1 MEPKG
6 RILRNVIGPG
16 TITIGT
22 GTITSGEMPGYEV
35 DPSPSKCVL
44 AYQLNQ
50 YFDLKGYTLDDLTT
64 YVQGVQLQKIGPYQF
79 SQMQADSFIREWI
92 IVHTDPLSFEDLEN
106 GDALLVPNSV
116 PGGPN
121 SSQGLQQIIKGWCG
135 VYSQDAGAGFGR
147 LIESQSWGAGNSTA
161 ADRLYY
167 SRLFVFPKTKTDGTT
182 NAAYSWAWPALG
194 VVVPIIVD
202 KEPDHEYIM
211 RLTRSVE
218 LGS

>member
-1 MEPKG
+1 
-6 RILRNVIGPG
+6 
-16 TITIGT
+16 
-22 GTITSGEMPGYEV
+22 MPGYEV